1 MGKSRIALSLLLI
14 VLGGVGLKSRSP
26 FLLAWREALPW
37 ILPILGA
44 ALAWKFRGRKAWAL
58 ALILAGLIPL
68 GLQRQADSL
77 RERVLAADPEE
88 LRRLGRHFLVG
99 YRDFAELETLVARG
113 AVGGVFVTQRN
124 IQGKTGAQVRAE
136 LRRLQEI
143 QASQGL
149 PPLYIATDQEGGP
162 VSRLSPL
169 VPAQPSLAVWLRAG
183 GTAQAY
189 ADLQARALADLGVNL
204 NFSPV
209 VDLRHPDQDGRFHPH
224 TRIDQRAISADPLEV
239 AEAATTYC
247 LAFERRGLRCTLKH
261 FPGLGQV
268 AVDTH
273 LREGRLE
280 IPRDAL
286 EAADWL
292 PFRATLAASRAFLM
306 LGHVRVPELDP
317 ELPASLSPAIVR
329 DLIRGS
335 WGHEGVV
342 ITDDFT
348 MGPIQGRP
356 GGVGPAARQALEA
369 GVDLILVSYDSE
381 LYYEAMA
388 YLLNA
393 RGVGQWEARLTESA
407 RRLGE
412 DLDRRA
418 VGHQVPD
425 LLDLFVGDGD
435 AAVGPIVEAVRRPE
449 IRRAVGQAVDH
460 DRAAGRDAAGLGRR
474 GVAAVGVRD
483 M

>member
-1 MGKSRIALSLLLI
+1 
-14 VLGGVGLKSRSP
+14 
-26 FLLAWREALPW
+26 
-37 ILPILGA
+37 
-44 ALAWKFRGRKAWAL
+44 
-58 ALILAGLIPL
+58 
-68 GLQRQADSL
+68 
-77 RERVLAADPEE
+77 
-88 LRRLGRHFLVG
+88 
-99 YRDFAELETLVARG
+99 
-113 AVGGVFVTQRN
+113 
-124 IQGKTGAQVRAE
+124 
-136 LRRLQEI
+136 
-143 QASQGL
+143 
-149 PPLYIATDQEGGP
+149 
-162 VSRLSPL
+162 
-169 VPAQPSLAVWLRAG
+169 
-183 GTAQAY
+183 
-189 ADLQARALADLGVNL
+189 
-204 NFSPV
+204 
-209 VDLRHPDQDGRFHPH
+209 
-224 TRIDQRAISADPLEV
+224 
-239 AEAATTYC
+239 
-247 LAFERRGLRCTLKH
+247 TLKH

-273 LREGRLE
+273 LSEGRLE

-292 PFRATLAASRAFLM
+292 PFRATLGATRAFLM

-335 WGHEGVV
+335 WGHEGIV

-369 GVDLILVSYDSE
+369 GVDLILISYDPE

-388 YLLNA
+388 FLLKSPDDGGLGTA
-393 RGVGQWEARLTESA
+393 LAESA
-407 RRLGE
+407 LRLGE

-425 LLDLFVGDGD
+425 LLDLFVRNGD
-435 AAVGPIVEAVRRPE
+435 AAVGPIDEAVRRPE
-449 IRRAVGQAVDH
+449 IRSAVGQAVDH